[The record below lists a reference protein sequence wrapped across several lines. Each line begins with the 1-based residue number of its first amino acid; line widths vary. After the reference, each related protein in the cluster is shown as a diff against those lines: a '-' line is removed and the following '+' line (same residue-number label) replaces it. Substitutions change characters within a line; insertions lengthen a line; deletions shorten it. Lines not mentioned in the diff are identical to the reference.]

1 MVPLAL
7 GNATGALVAQRLGAG
22 DPRDADRLAWHGL
35 ALAAAIATGL
45 GFAVLATRSSVLGL
59 YTRDAAVIAAAL
71 PLLAWLAV
79 FHIADAVQAV
89 AAAVLRAHH
98 VALLPVLVYA
108 VALWGVGMGGG
119 WLLAFDTT
127 GAVPAGLRG
136 APGYWLAATAGLSV
150 AAIGLT
156 LLMRVVLRRVPAAP

>member
-1 MVPLAL
+1 
-7 GNATGALVAQRLGAG
+7 
-22 DPRDADRLAWHGL
+22 
-35 ALAAAIATGL
+35 
-45 GFAVLATRSSVLGL
+45 
-59 YTRDAAVIAAAL
+59 
-71 PLLAWLAV
+71 
-79 FHIADAVQAV
+79 
-89 AAAVLRAHH
+89 
-98 VALLPVLVYA
+98 